1 MDIKQILSEATNGA
15 LNDEVLSE
23 IENVFEKKVNDKVEI
38 HVEAALN
45 EQDELYTQKL
55 NELVVKIDEDH
66 SSKLKSVVNALDL
79 DRSSKLKMVIEK
91 YEEALN
97 EEAEDFQNK
106 LTDSISDYLD
116 VYLEEKIPVE
126 SVQEAVKNTKAKKI
140 LEGLRSHLAV
150 DSALEKDSIKEAVI
164 DGHNQIN
171 EASKKLESVAEEN
184 AVLKEELNTAKASL
198 VLEQKTAGLDKRTKQ
213 YVNKVMKGKDA
224 EFINEN
230 FDYTI
235 KLFKKKESN
244 RLETLK
250 EEALSTRENVDRVIY
265 EDTSKEADVI
275 TESNSPYLSELSK
288 Y

>member
-15 LNDEVLSE
+15 LNEEVLSE
-23 IENVFEKKVNDKVEI
+23 IENVFEQKLNDKVEI
-38 HVEAALN
+38 HVENALN
-45 EQDELYTQKL
+45 EQDELYTEKL

-66 SSKLKSVVNALDL
+66 SNKLKSVVEAIDA
-79 DRSSKLKMVIEK
+79 DRSNKLKLVIEK
-91 YEEALN
+91 YESSLN
-97 EEAEDFQNK
+97 SEAEDFQTQ
-106 LTDSISDYLD
+106 LIESISDYLD

-150 DSALEKDSIKEAVI
+150 DSALEKESIKEAVM

-184 AVLKEELNTAKASL
+184 AVLKEELDTAKAGL
-198 VLEQKTAGLDKRTKQ
+198 VLEQKTTGLDKRTKQ

-224 EFINEN
+224 EFIAEN
-230 FDYTI
+230 FDYTL
-235 KLFKKKESN
+235 KLFKKKESS

-250 EEALSTRENVDRVIY
+250 EEALSTREDVDRVIY
-265 EDTSKEADVI
+265 EDTKQEVVS
-275 TESNSPYLSELSK
+275 ESVNSPYMDELSK

>member
-15 LNDEVLSE
+15 LNEEVLSE
-23 IENVFEKKVNDKVEI
+23 IENVFEQKLNDKVEI
-38 HVEAALN
+38 HVEKALN
-45 EQDELYTQKL
+45 EQDELYTEKL

-66 SSKLKSVVNALDL
+66 SAKLKSVVEAIDK
-79 DRSSKLKMVIEK
+79 DRSDKLKLVIEK
-91 YEEALN
+91 YEGALN
-97 EEAEDFQNK
+97 GEAEDFQSQ
-106 LTDSISDYLD
+106 LIESVSDYLD

-150 DSALEKDSIKEAVI
+150 DSALEKESIKEAVM

-184 AVLKEELNTAKASL
+184 AVLKEELDTVKTGL
-198 VLEQKTAGLDKRTKQ
+198 MLEQKTAGLDKKTKQ
-213 YVNKVMKGKDA
+213 YINKALKGKDA
-224 EFINEN
+224 EFIAEN
-230 FDYTI
+230 FDYTL
-235 KLFKKKESN
+235 KLFKKKESD

-250 EEALSTRENVDRVIY
+250 EEALSTRENVDRVVY
-265 EDTSKEADVI
+265 ESKQEIV
-275 TESNSPYLSELSK
+275 EEKVSSPYLSELSK

>member
-15 LNDEVLSE
+15 LNEEVLSE
-23 IENVFEKKVNDKVEI
+23 IENVFEQKLNDKVEI
-38 HVEAALN
+38 HVENALN
-45 EQDELYTQKL
+45 EQDELYTEKL
-55 NELVVKIDEDH
+55 NELVLKIDEDH
-66 SSKLKSVVNALDL
+66 SNKLKSVVQAIDT
-79 DRSSKLKMVIEK
+79 DRSNKLKLVIEK
-91 YEEALN
+91 YEGSLN
-97 EEAEDFQNK
+97 GEAEGFQTQ
-106 LTDSISDYLD
+106 LIESISDYLD

-150 DSALEKDSIKEAVI
+150 DSALEKESIKEAVM

-184 AVLKEELNTAKASL
+184 AVLKEELDTAKAGL
-198 VLEQKTAGLDKRTKQ
+198 VLEQKTTGLDKRTKQ

-224 EFINEN
+224 EFIAEN
-230 FDYTI
+230 FDYTL
-235 KLFKKKESN
+235 KLFKKKESS

-250 EEALSTRENVDRVIY
+250 EEALSTREDVDRVIY
-265 EDTSKEADVI
+265 EDTKQEVVS
-275 TESNSPYLSELSK
+275 ESVNSPYMDELSK

>member
-15 LNDEVLSE
+15 LNEEVLSE
-23 IENVFEKKVNDKVEI
+23 IENVFEQKLNDKVEI
-38 HVEAALN
+38 HVENALN
-45 EQDELYTQKL
+45 EQDELYTEKL

-66 SSKLKSVVNALDL
+66 SNKLKSVVEAIDT
-79 DRSSKLKMVIEK
+79 DRSNKLKLVIEK
-91 YEEALN
+91 YESSLN
-97 EEAEDFQNK
+97 GEAEDFQTQ
-106 LTDSISDYLD
+106 LIESISDYLD

-150 DSALEKDSIKEAVI
+150 DSALEKESIKEAVM

-184 AVLKEELNTAKASL
+184 AVLKEELDTAKAGL
-198 VLEQKTAGLDKRTKQ
+198 VLEQKTTGLDKRTKQ

-224 EFINEN
+224 EFIAEN
-230 FDYTI
+230 FDYTL
-235 KLFKKKESN
+235 KLFKKKESS

-250 EEALSTRENVDRVIY
+250 EEALSTREDVDRVIY
-265 EDTSKEADVI
+265 EDTKQEVVS
-275 TESNSPYLSELSK
+275 ESVNSPYMDELSK

>member
-15 LNDEVLSE
+15 LNEEVLSE
-23 IENVFEKKVNDKVEI
+23 IENVFNQKINDKVEI

-45 EQDELYTQKL
+45 EQDELYTEKL
-55 NELVVKIDEDH
+55 NELVKKIDEDH
-66 SSKLKSVVNALDL
+66 SSKLKSVVEALDN
-79 DRSSKLKMVIEK
+79 DRTNKLKLVIDK
-91 YEEALN
+91 YEGALDG
-97 EEAEDFQNK
+97 EAEEFQST
-106 LTDSISDYLD
+106 LIESISDYLD

-150 DSALEKDSIKEAVI
+150 DSALEKESIKEAVI

-184 AVLKEELNTAKASL
+184 AVLKEELDTAKASL
-198 VLEQKTAGLDKRTKQ
+198 VLEQKTAGLDKRVKQ
-213 YVNKVMKGKDA
+213 YINKVMQGKDA
-224 EFINEN
+224 EFIAEN
-230 FDYTI
+230 FDYTL

-250 EEALSTRENVDRVIY
+250 EEALSTREDVDRVIY
-265 EDTSKEADVI
+265 EDTTQEVVN
-275 TESNSPYLSELSK
+275 ESVSSPYLSELSK

>member
-15 LNDEVLSE
+15 LNEEVLSE
-23 IENVFEKKVNDKVEI
+23 IENVFEQKLNDKVEI
-38 HVEAALN
+38 HVENALN
-45 EQDELYTQKL
+45 EQDELYTEKL

-66 SSKLKSVVNALDL
+66 SNKLKSVVEAIDA
-79 DRSSKLKMVIEK
+79 DRSNKLKLVIEK
-91 YEEALN
+91 YESSLN
-97 EEAEDFQNK
+97 SEAEDFQTQ
-106 LTDSISDYLD
+106 LIESISDYLD

-150 DSALEKDSIKEAVI
+150 DSALEKESIKEAVM

-184 AVLKEELNTAKASL
+184 AVLKEELDTVKAGL
-198 VLEQKTAGLDKRTKQ
+198 VLEQKTTGLDKRTKQ
-213 YVNKVMKGKDA
+213 YVNKVMRGKDA
-224 EFINEN
+224 EFITEN
-230 FDYTI
+230 FDYTL

-250 EEALSTRENVDRVIY
+250 EEALSTREDVDRVIY
-265 EDTSKEADVI
+265 EDTKQEIVS
-275 TESNSPYLSELSK
+275 ESASTPYMDELSK

>member
-15 LNDEVLSE
+15 LNEEVLSE
-23 IENVFEKKVNDKVEI
+23 IENVFEQKINDKVEI
-38 HVEAALN
+38 HVESALN
-45 EQDELYTQKL
+45 EQDELYTEKL
-55 NELVVKIDEDH
+55 NELVKKIDEDH
-66 SSKLKSVVNALDL
+66 SNKLKKVVEAIDTDRASKLKL
-79 DRSSKLKMVIEK
+79 VIEK
-91 YEEALN
+91 YENSLN
-97 EEAEDFQNK
+97 EEAQGFQSN
-106 LTDSISDYLD
+106 LIDSISDYLD

-184 AVLKEELNTAKASL
+184 AVLKEELDTAKASL
-198 VLEQKTAGLDKRTKQ
+198 VLEQKTAGLDKRLKQ
-213 YVNKVMKGKDA
+213 YINKVMKGKDA

-265 EDTSKEADVI
+265 EDTSNEVVE
-275 TESNSPYLSELSK
+275 ESNSPYLSELSK

>member
-15 LNDEVLSE
+15 LNEEVLSE
-23 IENVFEKKVNDKVEI
+23 IENVFEQKLNDKVEI
-38 HVEAALN
+38 HVENALN
-45 EQDELYTQKL
+45 EQDELYTEKL

-66 SSKLKSVVNALDL
+66 SNKLKSVVKAIDA
-79 DRSSKLKMVIEK
+79 DRSNKLKLVIEK
-91 YEEALN
+91 YESSLN
-97 EEAEDFQNK
+97 SEAEDFQTQ
-106 LTDSISDYLD
+106 LIESISDYLD

-150 DSALEKDSIKEAVI
+150 DSALEKESIKEAVM

-184 AVLKEELNTAKASL
+184 AVLKEELDTAKAGL
-198 VLEQKTAGLDKRTKQ
+198 VLEQKTTGLDKRTKQ

-224 EFINEN
+224 EFIAEN
-230 FDYTI
+230 FDYTL
-235 KLFKKKESN
+235 KLFKKKESS

-250 EEALSTRENVDRVIY
+250 EEALSTREDVDRVIY
-265 EDTSKEADVI
+265 EDTTQEIVS
-275 TESNSPYLSELSK
+275 ESVNSPYMDELSK

>member
-23 IENVFEKKVNDKVEI
+23 IENVFEQKINDKVEV
-38 HVEAALN
+38 HVESALN
-45 EQDELYTQKL
+45 EQDELYTEKL
-55 NELVVKIDEDH
+55 KELVVKIDEDH
-66 SSKLKSVVNALDL
+66 SNKLKSVVKAIDS
-79 DRSSKLKMVIEK
+79 DRSNKLKLVIEK
-91 YEEALN
+91 YESSLN
-97 EEAEDFQNK
+97 GDAEGFQTQ
-106 LTDSISDYLD
+106 LIESISDYLD
-116 VYLEEKIPVE
+116 VYLEEKIPAE

-150 DSALEKDSIKEAVI
+150 DSALEKQSIKEAVM

-184 AVLKEELNTAKASL
+184 AVLKEELDIAKASL
-198 VLEQKTAGLDKRTKQ
+198 VLEEKTAGLDKRTKQ
-213 YVNKVMKGKDA
+213 YVNKVLKGKDA
-224 EFINEN
+224 EFIAEN
-230 FDYTI
+230 FDYTL

-250 EEALSTRENVDRVIY
+250 EEALSTRQDVDRVIY
-265 EDTSKEADVI
+265 EDTTQEIVS
-275 TESNSPYLSELSK
+275 ESANSPYMDELSK

>member
-23 IENVFEKKVNDKVEI
+23 IENVFEQKINDKVEV
-38 HVEAALN
+38 HVESALN
-45 EQDELYTQKL
+45 EQDELYTEKL
-55 NELVVKIDEDH
+55 KELVVKIDEDH
-66 SSKLKSVVNALDL
+66 SNKLKSVVKAIDS
-79 DRSSKLKMVIEK
+79 DRSNKLKLVIEK
-91 YEEALN
+91 YESSLN
-97 EEAEDFQNK
+97 GDAEGFQTQ
-106 LTDSISDYLD
+106 LIESISDYLD
-116 VYLEEKIPVE
+116 VYLEEKIPAE

-150 DSALEKDSIKEAVI
+150 DSALEKQSIKEAVM

-184 AVLKEELNTAKASL
+184 AVLKEELDIAKASL
-198 VLEQKTAGLDKRTKQ
+198 VLEEKTAGLDKRTKQ
-213 YVNKVMKGKDA
+213 YVNKVLKGKDA
-224 EFINEN
+224 EFIAEN
-230 FDYTI
+230 FDYTL

-250 EEALSTRENVDRVIY
+250 EEALSTRDDVDRVIY
-265 EDTSKEADVI
+265 EDTTQEIVS
-275 TESNSPYLSELSK
+275 ESVNSPYMDELSK

>member
-15 LNDEVLSE
+15 LNEEVLSE
-23 IENVFEKKVNDKVEI
+23 IENVFNQKINDKVEI

-45 EQDELYTQKL
+45 EQDELYTEKL
-55 NELVVKIDEDH
+55 NELFKKIDEDH
-66 SSKLKSVVNALDL
+66 SSKLKSVVEALDN
-79 DRSSKLKMVIEK
+79 DRTNKLKLVIDK
-91 YEEALN
+91 YEGALDG
-97 EEAEDFQNK
+97 EAEEFQST
-106 LTDSISDYLD
+106 LIESISDYLD

-150 DSALEKDSIKEAVI
+150 DSALEKESIKEAVI

-184 AVLKEELNTAKASL
+184 AVLKEELDTAKASL
-198 VLEQKTAGLDKRTKQ
+198 VLEQKTAGLDKRVKQ
-213 YVNKVMKGKDA
+213 YINKVMQGKDA
-224 EFINEN
+224 EFIAEN
-230 FDYTI
+230 FDYTL

-265 EDTSKEADVI
+265 EDTSNEVI
-275 TESNSPYLSELSK
+275 EESNSPYLSELSK